1 MNHKF
6 IRDMPS
12 FQLAV
17 GNDIEM
23 AIVISNW
30 FKNNKYVST
39 LKCFSSLLISYLRWL
54 RLEYAEMIITAYNI
68 FSNDILASHLYHKWP
83 FPLVT
88 LIRNKIH
95 LYHVV
100 QILLTTSYCL
110 WDKSKIS
117 SIVIKFLWAVPV
129 GRPINSDPLPCMDS
143 KKLKKYLKNVNSCRR
158 VRTGLL
164 LMIKIKL

>member
-30 FKNNKYVST
+30 FKITNMFSNT
-39 LKCFSSLLISYLRWL
+39 EMFLKPPHLIYAVTQTWICRDDYHCLQYFCQMIFLLLIY
-54 RLEYAEMIITAYNI
+54 IINDHS
-68 FSNDILASHLYHKWP
+68 FSDTDKESN
-83 FPLVT
+83 
-88 LIRNKIH
+88 H

-100 QILLTTSYCL
+100 QILLTTILYL

-129 GRPINSDPLPCMDS
+129 GDQ
-143 KKLKKYLKNVNSCRR
+143 
-158 VRTGLL
+158 
-164 LMIKIKL
+164 